1 MFSYPWSDD
10 KSAVLG
16 RWCTSFEPE
25 HIENVLRVQFSCL
38 ETGFLGYDIA
48 AHKATIVDDGTARW
62 SASTR
67 PRIAAAVASVLSK
80 PEETAN
86 RYLYISSFE
95 TTMNEVLAALQKVE
109 PEPRWEISKVSSDD
123 YMQQGKHALATGDF
137 IGMGKLALVVNLK
150 SGYGNDFAT
159 EATLANG
166 LLGLPKQSVEE
177 VVADILKAKN

>member
-1 MFSYPWSDD
+1 
-10 KSAVLG
+10 
-16 RWCTSFEPE
+16 
-25 HIENVLRVQFSCL
+25 
-38 ETGFLGYDIA
+38 
-48 AHKATIVDDGTARW
+48 
-62 SASTR
+62 
-67 PRIAAAVASVLSK
+67 
-80 PEETAN
+80 
-86 RYLYISSFE
+86 
-95 TTMNEVLAALQKVE
+95 MNEVLAALQKVE

-159 EATLANG
+159 EATLAND